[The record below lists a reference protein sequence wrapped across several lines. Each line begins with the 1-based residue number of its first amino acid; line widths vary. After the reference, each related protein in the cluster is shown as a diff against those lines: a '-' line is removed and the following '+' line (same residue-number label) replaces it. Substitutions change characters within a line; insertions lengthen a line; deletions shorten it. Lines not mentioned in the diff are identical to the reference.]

1 MLLSRHNESVVVYD
15 PASKQLVA
23 RNATEENK
31 LDLTEC
37 PYCHQPLRETRKSS
51 HADRSANP
59 SVTASFAS
67 PEYFRM
73 LRHSLPGS
81 ASSSG
86 PPSPRRRLTN
96 PALSSRSTPTY
107 TPQDAEFVGSSP
119 APPAHRIS
127 SSAFSP
133 NYFNR
138 FFIEERVLGKGGKGV
153 VLLVKHVLDGVSLGH
168 FALKRIPVGDDHEWL
183 EKVLVEV
190 QLLQHLSHQNLVSYR
205 HVWLEDVQLS
215 QFGPSVPCAFVLQQF
230 CNGGDL
236 HEYIC
241 GSAQLTT
248 SPEQLKER
256 IRRQSKH
263 QEPPPQDLRRFRKLS
278 LEEILSFFK
287 DITSGLNHLHVNGY
301 IHRDLK
307 PNNCLLHRTG
317 KGEPRVLVSDFGE
330 VQKEHMVRRSSG
342 ATGTISYCA
351 PEVLRREYP
360 AGHYGNFTI
369 KSDVFSLGMI
379 LYFLCFSSLPYRY
392 ADNLNEENE
401 DLDQLREEIITW
413 NGLEDL
419 KSKRPDLPDK
429 LYKSLRRLLSLDPVD
444 RPTAEEIL
452 HSIKTG
458 SSLEENPA
466 TRSRPTGHLFDN
478 LQSDSRISPVDVT
491 PSSTPIPHAPTVKK
505 TTGFARPGPP
515 PKLRLESFHEE
526 LDRGEMA
533 SSPDGSLVLRS
544 RHSSPVK
551 ILEPSEPPLSK
562 WRFMILNNQTKHT
575 LKIIFLVLKIVS
587 IGYPCMPLAAK
598 REVAYPLFG
607 LAILDPL
614 LFDANMYIS
623 LLLMCLHGLIM
634 LMTLRANVLCASPA
648 RIWEGR

>member
-1 MLLSRHNESVVVYD
+1 MVYD

-23 RNATEENK
+23 RNASDENK
-31 LDLTEC
+31 LNLTEC
-37 PYCHQPLRETRKSS
+37 PYCHQPLREARESS
-51 HADRSANP
+51 HANRSASP
-59 SVTASFAS
+59 SVAASFAS

-73 LRHSLPGS
+73 LRHSLPSS
-81 ASSSG
+81 ATSSG

-96 PALSSRSTPTY
+96 PALSTRGTPAY
-107 TPQDAEFVGSSP
+107 TPQDAECVGSSP
-119 APPAHRIS
+119 GPPPHGIS

-133 NYFNR
+133 NYFDK
-138 FFIEERVLGKGGKGV
+138 FFVEERVLGRGGKGV

-190 QLLQHLSHQNLVSYR
+190 QLLQNLSHQNLVSYR

-241 GSAQLTT
+241 GSAQPAT

-256 IRRQSKH
+256 LRRQSKN
-263 QEPPPQDLRRFRKLS
+263 QELPPQDLRSFRKLS

-287 DITSGLNHLHVNGY
+287 DITSGLNHLHINGY

-307 PNNCLLHRTG
+307 PNNCLLHSTG

-360 AGHYGNFTI
+360 SGDYGNFTI

-401 DLDQLREEIITW
+401 DLYQLREEITTW

-429 LYKSLRRLLSLDPVD
+429 LYKSLRRLLSLDPAH

-458 SSLEENPA
+458 SSLEQNSALRARPA
-466 TRSRPTGHLFDN
+466 GHLFEEIR
-478 LQSDSRISPVDVT
+478 SDSRISPVDIT
-491 PSSTPIPHAPTVKK
+491 PSTTPVPRASAANKS
-505 TTGFARPGPP
+505 TGFARPGPP
-515 PKLRLESFHEE
+515 PKLRLESFQEE
-526 LDRGEMA
+526 FDSLGDRTEMV
-533 SSPDGSLVLRS
+533 SSPNGSLVLRS

-551 ILEPSEPPLSK
+551 ISEPPELLPSRWQSLVLSD
-562 WRFMILNNQTKHT
+562 QSKHT
-575 LKIIFLVLKIVS
+575 LKIIFLTLKIVS
-587 IGYPCMPLAAK
+587 IGLPCIPFAARPL
-598 REVAYPLFG
+598 VAFPLFG
-607 LAILDPL
+607 LATLDL
-614 LFDANMYIS
+614 LLLDFSVYIS
-623 LLLMCLHGLIM
+623 VALICLHVLIM
-634 LMTLRANVLCASPA
+634 LMTLRANVLCTN
-648 RIWEGR
+648 IWEGM